1 MENKLTS
8 RFKKAWNAFFNKD
21 PTRNSGGYYDNGPS
35 YYSRPDRLRLTRG
48 NERSIITA
56 IYNRIAMDVA
66 AIDIFHVRL
75 DENGRFKEVINSG
88 LNNCLTIEA
97 NLDQTGRELRQD
109 IVMSMFDEGAIAIVP
124 VDTDKD
130 PEDGSFDVLTLRTGK
145 IKEWFPQKVRL
156 EIYNELTGRHEDII
170 MDKKAVAIVE
180 NPFYSIMNEPNST
193 LQRLKRKL
201 LLLDVIDE
209 QSSSGKFNL
218 IIQLPYSLRSDY
230 HKNQAEERRHKIE
243 EQLTDNKYGIAYI
256 DATEHVTQLNR
267 PLENNLMSQ
276 IEYLTNMLYSQ
287 LGITQSVLEGT
298 ADEQTML
305 NYYNGAIEPVIS
317 AIVNAMIRNFLTK
330 TARTQGQSIK
340 FFRDAF
346 KLIPVGQ
353 IAEIADKFTRNEIAS
368 PNEMRQIVGWKPS
381 EDKNADQLR
390 NRNINQ
396 SNNEIQSGMSME
408 GAPADNDQV
417 VEELLN
423 SLELSVDDIIGRY
436 SEDGDENEK

>member
-1 MENKLTS
+1 MENRITS

-21 PTRNSGGYYDNGPS
+21 PTTNKNVYYDMGPS
-35 YYSRPDRLRLTRG
+35 YYSRPDRPKLTRG
-48 NERSIITA
+48 NERTIINA
-56 IYNRIAMDVA
+56 IYNRIAVDVS

-75 DENGRFKEVINSG
+75 DEDGRFENVIKSG
-88 LNNCLTIEA
+88 LNNCITVEA
-97 NLDQTGRELRQD
+97 NLDQTGRDLKQD
-109 IVMSMFDEGAIAIVP
+109 IVMSLFDEGCIAVVP
-124 VDTDKD
+124 VDTDDD
-130 PEDGSFDVLTLRTGK
+130 PEEGTFEILTLRTGR
-145 IKEWFPQKVRL
+145 IKQWYPTKVL
-156 EIYNELTGRHEDII
+156 IEVYNEMTGRRQDVLMNKES
-170 MDKKAVAIVE
+170 VAIIE
-180 NPFYSIMNEPNST
+180 NPFYSVMNEPNST

-201 LLLDVIDE
+201 MLLDSIDE

-218 IIQLPYSLRSDY
+218 IIQLPYTLKSEY

-243 EQLTDNKYGIAYI
+243 EQLADNKYGIAYI
-256 DATEHVTQLNR
+256 DSTEHVTQLNR
-267 PLENNLMSQ
+267 PLENNLMGQ
-276 IEYLTNMLYSQ
+276 IEYLTNMAFAQ
-287 LGITQSVLEGT
+287 LGITQSILDGT

-317 AIVNAMIRNFLTK
+317 AIVNEMIRKFLTK

-381 EDKNADQLR
+381 KDKNADELR

-396 SNNEIQSGMSME
+396 ANEEISNKEIEDDRSTN
-408 GAPADNDQV
+408 NDKV
-417 VEELLN
+417 IDDLLN
-423 SLELSVDDIIGRY
+423 GLESSIDDIIGRY
-436 SEDGDENEK
+436 SEDGDQK